1 MGNIVLNDE
10 SDGRGEIVVYQP
22 DEVLKVEVLVN
33 DETVWLTQ
41 EQIAHVPFWN
51 IWVMPDSKPIISD
64 IITLI

>member
-1 MGNIVLNDE
+1 MGNIVL
-10 SDGRGEIVVYQP
+10 
-22 DEVLKVEVLVN
+22 N